1 MNEYDEDSEYKWY
14 FFIGC
19 LMEYKNAS
27 CCLYGGNIGYDKF
40 SFSDMIKVDGTRG
53 YPGQC
58 SSTVGLLV
66 IDEHLDHPKFV
77 KWMNNL
83 PDEIRNS
90 LPF

>member
-1 MNEYDEDSEYKWY
+1 
-14 FFIGC
+14 
-19 LMEYKNAS
+19 
-27 CCLYGGNIGYDKF
+27 
-40 SFSDMIKVDGTRG
+40 MIKVDGTRG

-58 SSTVGLLV
+58 SSIVGLLV